1 MSLQR
6 SRIPNIFKHHA
17 CIGTGV
23 PHPWLAT
30 LARQDGVVDLSSG
43 RRVINFPTLPLKTRE
58 EWGTQ
63 STRVR
68 G

>member
-1 MSLQR
+1 
-6 SRIPNIFKHHA
+6 
-17 CIGTGV
+17 
-23 PHPWLAT
+23 
-30 LARQDGVVDLSSG
+30 LARQDGEVDFVELSSD
-43 RRVINFPTLPLKTRE
+43 RRVINVPTLPLKTRE